1 MSGLM
6 FPKPGPKKK
15 KRRHHPASI
24 MQRKEDGY
32 CYLCALLEDNWK
44 PCRYRE
50 GHHIFFSKKLRPMSE
65 EYGLKVYL
73 CRRHHREEPEA
84 VHQNWR
90 NRRILEAQGQQAFE
104 EIYGH
109 EKFMKVFGQNYIFEE
124 SKDEKEK
131 EHEGASCFEAGR

>member
-1 MSGLM
+1 MGIAIYVRCLKITGNLVDIGKDIIS
-6 FPKPGPKKK
+6 
-15 KRRHHPASI
+15 
-24 MQRKEDGY
+24 
-32 CYLCALLEDNWK
+32 
-44 PCRYRE
+44 
-50 GHHIFFSKKLRPMSE
+50 FFSKKLRPMSE

-73 CRRHHREEPEA
+73 CHRHHREDPEA

-124 SKDEKEK
+124 SEDEKEK
-131 EHEGASCFEAGR
+131 EHEGASCFETGR